1 MFEGIHGI
9 IWDWNGT
16 LLNDAG
22 LAVDTMNRMLGK
34 RGLPELT
41 MDRYKSVFTFPVK
54 DYYEKIGFDFHEE
67 PFEIPAIEFIEVYN
81 SLVHGCELHSDSFRV
96 LNSFKLAGVK
106 QYILSAMEQ
115 EVLNAC
121 LKHYQIEQF
130 FEYASGLDNFYAA
143 SKVEN
148 GHRLIKQLTL
158 NAANLLLI
166 GDTVHDFEVASELG
180 CRCILI
186 ADGHQSKDVLQATGA
201 VVLDS
206 ISQLLSR

>member
-1 MFEGIHGI
+1 MVGSFSGI

-22 LAVDTMNRMLGK
+22 LAVETMNQMLER
-34 RGLPELT
+34 RGLPTLS

-54 DYYEKIGFDFHEE
+54 DYYQKIGFDFEAE
-67 PFEIPAIEFIEVYN
+67 PFEIPAIEFIDVYN
-81 SLVHGCELHSDSFRV
+81 SLVHGCELHHDSIRV
-96 LNSFKLAGVK
+96 LNHFKLAGVK

-148 GHRLIKQLTL
+148 GHQLISRLNL
-158 NAANLLLI
+158 NTSDLVLI
-166 GDTVHDFEVASELG
+166 GDTVHDFDVATELG
-180 CRCILI
+180 CRCFLI
-186 ADGHQSKDVLQATGA
+186 ADGHQSKEVLQATGA
-201 VVLDS
+201 LVLDS
-206 ISQLLSR
+206 IAELIN

>member
-1 MFEGIHGI
+1 MFNDVQGI

-22 LAVDTMNRMLGK
+22 LAVDTMNQMLEK

-54 DYYEKIGFDFHEE
+54 DYYQRIGFDFRKE

-81 SLVHGCELHSDSFRV
+81 SLVHGCALHSDTIRVLSSFRSV
-96 LNSFKLAGVK
+96 GLN

-115 EVLNAC
+115 QVLNTC

-148 GHRLIKQLTL
+148 GHNLIKRLSL
-158 NAANLLLI
+158 NAEKLVLI
-166 GDTVHDFEVASELG
+166 GDTIHDFEVATELG

-186 ADGHQSKDVLQATGA
+186 ADGHQSKDVLQSTGA
-201 VVLDS
+201 LVLDS
-206 ISQLLSR
+206 ISQLLS

>member
-1 MFEGIHGI
+1 MFEDIQGI

-22 LAVDTMNRMLGK
+22 LAVDTMNRMLDK
-34 RGLPELT
+34 RGLPELS

-54 DYYEKIGFDFHEE
+54 DYYEKIGFDFREE

-96 LNSFKLAGVK
+96 LNLFKSSGVK

-115 EVLNAC
+115 DVLNAC

-130 FEYASGLDNFYAA
+130 FECASGLDNFYAA

-148 GHRLIKQLTL
+148 GHRLIKQMNL
-158 NAANLLLI
+158 NSAELVLI
-166 GDTVHDFEVASELG
+166 GDTVHDFEVASELS

-186 ADGHQSKDVLQATGA
+186 ANGHQSKDVLQATGA

-206 ISQLLSR
+206 ISQLLPR